1 MAAHRNPVPTVD
13 GILQKGSA
21 VLMVRR
27 KKEPFQGRLALPGGF
42 VNEGEAVEDAFRREV
57 FEETALEVEPIDI
70 LGVYSDP
77 NRDPRKHTLSVVFI
91 GLILGGSEKAG
102 DDASGLEWVDLA
114 GLDVIRNEL
123 AFDHAKILADYVRWK
138 GAMGTYWSTKR
149 RGN

>member
-21 VLMVRR
+21 VLAVRR

-42 VNEGEAVEDAFRREV
+42 VNEGETVEDAFRREV
-57 FEETALEVEPIDI
+57 LEETALEVEPIDI

-77 NRDPRKHTLSVVFI
+77 KRDPRKHTLSVVFI

-102 DDASGLEWVDLA
+102 DDAGGLEWVDLA
-114 GLDVIRNEL
+114 GLDVIRNDL
-123 AFDHAKILADYVRWK
+123 AFDHAKILADYIRWK

-149 RGN
+149 RGS

>member
-1 MAAHRNPVPTVD
+1 MTAHKNPTPTVD

-42 VNEGEAVEDAFRREV
+42 VNEGETVEDTFRREV
-57 FEETALEVEPIDI
+57 LEETALEVEPIDI

-77 NRDPRKHTLSVVFI
+77 KRDPRKHTLSVVFI

-102 DDASGLEWVDLA
+102 DDAGGLEWVDLA
-114 GLDVIRNEL
+114 GLDAIRNEL

-149 RGN
+149 RGS